1 MNRPN
6 NTSKSIIAVAEMS
19 CLTPLTAVA
28 QYAEAQTYNPSWYLS
43 AGAIGLKPDAQF
55 GLTRNG
61 PGAQIRLGKPI
72 SEYLDIQM
80 GVTAARSRND
90 TNSYRQST
98 VGVDALYL
106 FSRSTIR
113 PFVLIGAGVERD
125 KASTLTSTQTH
136 NAGFVN
142 AGLGLQVQFT
152 DQFGMQADY
161 RRVEGFQR
169 KDHFGFNRNGNNVAG
184 LSFNYAFEKT
194 PTRVIS
200 VAPAFVPSPV
210 IAAQAP
216 PAVEAP
222 VIAPPQPP
230 APAPAPPRFEKY
242 TLSATEMFAFDSDQ
256 LKTPQPKLDEIAAAL
271 IDNSQVTNV
280 MATGYTDRIGS
291 MKYNQIL
298 SQRRA
303 ESVKSY
309 LVAKGISPTRINAQ
323 GKGSTNPVVS
333 CTDKKLATLIQCLEP
348 NRRVEIDQITIQ
360 KVIK

>member
-1 MNRPN
+1 ML
-6 NTSKSIIAVAEMS
+6 SSFA
-19 CLTPLTAVA
+19 PLTAIA
-28 QYAEAQTYNPSWYLS
+28 QYADAQTYNPSWYLS
-43 AGAIGLKPDAQF
+43 AGVIGIKPDAQF

-61 PGAQIRLGKPI
+61 PGAQIRFGKPV
-72 SEYLDIQM
+72 SESWDIQM
-80 GVTAARSRND
+80 GVTTARSRND
-90 TNSYRQST
+90 ANSYRQST

-113 PFVLIGAGVERD
+113 PFVLVGAGVERD
-125 KASTLTSTQTH
+125 KASSLTSTQTH

-161 RRVEGFQR
+161 RRIEGFQR
-169 KDHFGFNRNGNNVAG
+169 KNNFGFNRNGNNVAG

-194 PTRVIS
+194 PARVAS
-200 VAPAFVPSPV
+200 VAPAFVPAFVPAPV
-210 IAAQAP
+210 IVAQAP

-222 VIAPPQPP
+222 VVTPP
-230 APAPAPPRFEKY
+230 PAPAPPRFEKY
-242 TLSATEMFAFDSDQ
+242 ILSATEMFAFNSDQ
-256 LKTPQPKLDEIAAAL
+256 LKMPQPKSDEIAAAL
-271 IDNSQVTNV
+271 NDNSQVTNV

-291 MKYNQIL
+291 MKYNQML

-309 LVAKGISPTRINAQ
+309 LVAKGISPSRINAQ
-323 GKGSTNPVVS
+323 GKGSANPVVT

-348 NRRVEIDQITIQ
+348 NRRVEVDQITIE
-360 KVIK
+360 KMVK

>member
-1 MNRPN
+1 MNLPQYA
-6 NTSKSIIAVAEMS
+6 SKTALTAAVLS
-19 CLTPLTAVA
+19 CFVPLTAVA
-28 QYAEAQTYNPSWYLS
+28 QYADAQNYNPSWYLS

-61 PGAQIRLGKPI
+61 PGAQVRVGKPV
-72 SEYLDIQM
+72 SEYWDIQM

-98 VGVDALYL
+98 LGVDALYL

-113 PFVLIGAGVERD
+113 PFVLIGAGLERD
-125 KASTLTSTQTH
+125 KASSLTSTQTH

-169 KDHFGFNRNGNNVAG
+169 KNNFGFNRNGNNVAG

-194 PTRVIS
+194 PTRVAS
-200 VAPAFVPSPV
+200 VAPAFVPAPV
-210 IAAQAP
+210 IVAQAP
-216 PAVEAP
+216 PPLEAP
-222 VIAPPQPP
+222 VVAP
-230 APAPAPPRFEKY
+230 APAPPPPPPRFEKY
-242 TLSATEMFAFDSDQ
+242 TLSATEMFAFNSDQ
-256 LKTPQPKLDEIAAAL
+256 LKMPQPKLDEIAAAL
-271 IDNSQVTNV
+271 NDNSQVTNV
-280 MATGYTDRIGS
+280 VATGYTDRIGS
-291 MKYNQIL
+291 MKYNQML

-309 LVAKGISPTRINAQ
+309 LVKKGISPSRINAQ
-323 GKGSTNPVVS
+323 GKGSANPVVT

-348 NRRVEIDQITIQ
+348 NRRVEVDQITIE
-360 KVIK
+360 KMIK